1 MLKIVSFD
9 FELSNIRTSVRKY
22 ARLGAVL
29 LVATVMG
36 IAFYFSPSREEVMK
50 ADLAA
55 CKKRCAP
62 LAGSL
67 EGMRGIPNAPATD
80 RRNHE
85 RFAKCVCR

>member
-1 MLKIVSFD
+1 MSFD

-22 ARLGAVL
+22 AKLGAVL

-36 IAFYFSPSREEVMK
+36 IAFYFSPSREEVMN
-50 ADLAA
+50 ADLST
-55 CKKRCAP
+55 CKKQCAP
-62 LAGSL
+62 LAGAM
-67 EGMRGIPNAPATD
+67 EGTRQFPNAPATE